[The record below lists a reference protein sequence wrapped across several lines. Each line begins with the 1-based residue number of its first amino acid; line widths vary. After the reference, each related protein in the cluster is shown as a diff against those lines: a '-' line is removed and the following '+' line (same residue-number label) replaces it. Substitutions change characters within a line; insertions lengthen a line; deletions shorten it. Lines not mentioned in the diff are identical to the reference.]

1 MKKPGAFTLIELLIV
16 VAIIGI
22 LAAIAVPNFLNAQ
35 VRAGVSRVKA
45 DFKAI
50 STAMELYYLD
60 NNDYP
65 PDVTGPN
72 DETLS
77 YRVLTSPIA
86 YVNNLE
92 IFRDYFTSK
101 AGRSDEGGFIR
112 NFYDYGGGSAR
123 FADKQSSFYH
133 IYNVGYVIIS
143 FAPDRSLQYPWG
155 ESACLNLKERNQ
167 AGRNYLYD
175 SSNGLNSLG
184 DLIITGM
191 GIMNQ

>member
-1 MKKPGAFTLIELLIV
+1 MVE
-16 VAIIGI
+16 
-22 LAAIAVPNFLNAQ
+22 AAPVLPINKAV
-35 VRAGVSRVKA
+35 
-45 DFKAI
+45 
-50 STAMELYYLD
+50 
-60 NNDYP
+60 
-65 PDVTGPN
+65 
-72 DETLS
+72 
-77 YRVLTSPIA
+77 
-86 YVNNLE
+86 
-92 IFRDYFTSK
+92 
-101 AGRSDEGGFIR
+101 
-112 NFYDYGGGSAR
+112 
-123 FADKQSSFYH
+123 FYH